1 MSLDKVSFSRLVF
14 LCLAIQYALMH
25 WFSSGEAIV
34 ITSIELIIY
43 IAYTFVSLVLFFYKS
58 RRVNIE
64 AFTGMFSLFFSVVWT
79 VALISQFHKESY
91 PDALTVINS
100 VGIFTAI
107 LMLFV
112 EFIKLARA

>member
-25 WFSSGEAIV
+25 WFSSGEAII

-43 IAYTFVSLVLFFYKS
+43 IAYTFVSLVLLFHKS
-58 RRVNIE
+58 RCVNVE

-79 VALISQFHKESY
+79 VSLISHFHMESY
-91 PDALTVINS
+91 PNALTVINS
-100 VGIFTAI
+100 VGIFTAMV
-107 LMLFV
+107 MLFV